1 VTKFWLISVTLCSLL
16 LTACSG
22 DMEDLKAE
30 VARIKARRNN
40 QVDPIPTFVVV
51 PKFFYPT
58 DVEKLRDPFKSFLEE
73 VTDNARSKIT
83 TESLQMNCPHP
94 DPYRVRTGLEKMPLD
109 ALQMV
114 GILENQEETKALPVS
129 TEQPA
134 EKVGEKPV
142 ETPIA
147 PPKVVAE
154 FWGLVA
160 SKSDGTIY
168 RVKVGDY
175 LGDKDGKII
184 NITENQIEV
193 VELHPDGT
201 GCWAEKTVNLALYET
216 PKQ

>member
-1 VTKFWLISVTLCSLL
+1 MTKFKLISVTLFALL
-16 LTACSG
+16 LTACG
-22 DMEDLKAE
+22 GNMDDLKAE
-30 VARIKARRNN
+30 VERIKARRNN

-58 DVEKLRDPFKSFLEE
+58 DVERLRDPFKSFLEE
-73 VTDNARSKIT
+73 TTDNARNKIA

-94 DPYRVRTGLEKMPLD
+94 DIYRVRTGLEKMPLD

-114 GILENQEETKALPVS
+114 GVLENQEENKPVS
-129 TEQPA
+129 VESTAEKPA
-134 EKVGEKPV
+134 ETV
-142 ETPIA
+142 TP
-147 PPKVVAE
+147 PPKAVVE

-193 VELHPDGT
+193 VELHPDGS
-201 GCWAEKTVNLALYET
+201 GCWAEKNVNLALYEN
-216 PKQ
+216 PK

>member
-1 VTKFWLISVTLCSLL
+1 MTKFWLISVTLCSLL

-114 GILENQEETKALPVS
+114 GILENQEEMRKL
-129 TEQPA
+129 
-134 EKVGEKPV
+134 EKNRLKNQSPRLKLWQNFGGWWLLKVMV
-142 ETPIA
+142 RFIA
-147 PPKVVAE
+147 
-154 FWGLVA
+154 
-160 SKSDGTIY
+160 
-168 RVKVGDY
+168 
-175 LGDKDGKII
+175 
-184 NITENQIEV
+184 
-193 VELHPDGT
+193 
-201 GCWAEKTVNLALYET
+201 
-216 PKQ
+216 

>member
-1 VTKFWLISVTLCSLL
+1 MTVLRLLSLCL
-16 LTACSG
+16 LTLFLTSCGG
-22 DMEDLKAE
+22 DMSDLQAE
-30 VARIKARRNN
+30 VERIKARRNN

-73 VTDNARSKIT
+73 TIDNARNKVT
-83 TESLQMNCPHP
+83 AETMQLNCPHP
-94 DPYRVRTGLEKMPLD
+94 DIYRVRAGLEKLPLD

-114 GILENQEETKALPVS
+114 GVLENQEALPVA

-134 EKVGEKPV
+134 PKS
-142 ETPIA
+142 TSR
-147 PPKVVAE
+147 PPE

-160 SKSDGTIY
+160 SRSDGTIY

-175 LGDKDGKII
+175 IGDKDGKII
-184 NITENQIEV
+184 NITESQIEV

-201 GCWAEKTVNLALYET
+201 GCWAEKNVTMALYDAE
-216 PKQ
+216 K

>member
-1 VTKFWLISVTLCSLL
+1 MKFMLFINLSLLSLL

-22 DMEDLKAE
+22 NMDDLDAE
-30 VARIKARRNN
+30 IQRIKARKNN

-73 VTDNARSKIT
+73 TTDNASNKVT
-83 TESLQMNCPHP
+83 AETMQMNCPHP
-94 DPYRVRTGLEKMPLD
+94 DIYRVRTGLEKMPLD

-114 GILENQEETKALPVS
+114 GILENPSA
-129 TEQPA
+129 
-134 EKVGEKPV
+134 KPV
-142 ETPIA
+142 ADTTPPSSETA
-147 PPKVVAE
+147 PAAPTPQQPPE
-154 FWGLVA
+154 LYGLVA

-168 RVKVGDY
+168 KVKVGDY

-201 GCWAEKTVNLALYET
+201 GCWAEKTVNLALYQNT
-216 PKQ
+216 K

>member
-1 VTKFWLISVTLCSLL
+1 MKSRLSVILFTLM

-22 DMEDLKAE
+22 NMDDLTAE
-30 VARIKARRNN
+30 VERIKARRNN

-73 VTDNARSKIT
+73 TTDSNRNKINP
-83 TESLQMNCPHP
+83 ESLQMNCPHP
-94 DPYRVRTGLEKMPLD
+94 DIYRVRTGLEKMPLD

-114 GILENQEETKALPVS
+114 GILENQEDNKPVS
-129 TEQPA
+129 VESMA
-134 EKVGEKPV
+134 EKPAGTETPPSKPV
-142 ETPIA
+142 
-147 PPKVVAE
+147 VE

-193 VELHPDGT
+193 VELHPDGN
-201 GCWAEKTVNLALYET
+201 GCWAERNVNLALYENS
-216 PKQ
+216 K

>member
-1 VTKFWLISVTLCSLL
+1 MKFRLISVTLISLL
-16 LTACSG
+16 LSACSG
-22 DMEDLKAE
+22 DMSDLQAE
-30 VARIKARRNN
+30 VERIKARKNN

-73 VTDNARSKIT
+73 TTDNASNKVT
-83 TESLQMNCPHP
+83 AETMQMNCPHP
-94 DPYRVRTGLEKMPLD
+94 DIYRVRTGLEKMPLD

-114 GILENQEETKALPVS
+114 GILENSGEVKPVS
-129 TEQPA
+129 MGELPA
-134 EKVGEKPV
+134 GQSPA
-142 ETPIA
+142 TP
-147 PPKVVAE
+147 PPPAALE
-154 FWGLVA
+154 LWGLVA

-193 VELHPDGT
+193 VELHADGT
-201 GCWAEKTVNLALYET
+201 GCWAEKTVNLALYEN
-216 PKQ
+216 PK

>member
-1 VTKFWLISVTLCSLL
+1 MTILRLLSLSLL
-16 LTACSG
+16 ALFLTSCGG
-22 DMEDLKAE
+22 DMSDLQAE
-30 VARIKARRNN
+30 IERIKTRKNN

-73 VTDNARSKIT
+73 MTDNARNKVT
-83 TESLQMNCPHP
+83 AETMQLNCPHP
-94 DPYRVRTGLEKMPLD
+94 DIYRVRTGLERMPLD

-114 GILENQEETKALPVS
+114 GVLENQDEKPVAAT

-134 EKVGEKPV
+134 PKPASS
-142 ETPIA
+142 A
-147 PPKVVAE
+147 PE

-175 LGDKDGKII
+175 IGDKDGKII
-184 NITENQIEV
+184 NITETQIEV

-201 GCWAEKTVNLALYET
+201 GCWAEKNVTMALYDT
-216 PKQ
+216 QK

>member
-1 VTKFWLISVTLCSLL
+1 MTMLRL
-16 LTACSG
+16 LTLGVLALVLTSCGG
-22 DMEDLKAE
+22 DMSDLQAE
-30 VARIKARRNN
+30 VERIKARKNN

-73 VTDNARSKIT
+73 TVDNARNKVT
-83 TESLQMNCPHP
+83 AETMQLNCPHP
-94 DPYRVRTGLEKMPLD
+94 DIYRVRTGLEKMPVD

-114 GILENQEETKALPVS
+114 GILENQEDKSVAVA
-129 TEQPA
+129 EQPTS
-134 EKVGEKPV
+134 KVARP
-142 ETPIA
+142 
-147 PPKVVAE
+147 AE

-175 LGDKDGKII
+175 IGDKDGKII
-184 NITENQIEV
+184 NITETQIEV

-201 GCWAEKTVNLALYET
+201 GCWAEKTVTMALYDA
-216 PKQ
+216 PK